1 MSEAIPTST
10 GDSPLKKISGL
21 IGNSILPLSVISLL
35 GIMLVPIPP
44 VALDFFLVLSIA
56 TSLATLIIAIGTK
69 DPMSFN
75 VFPSLLLVLTL
86 YRLGLNIAS
95 TRLILTTGPN
105 AKAPAGNVID
115 SFGNFV
121 VGGNYVVGMI
131 IFFILLIVNFIVI
144 TKGSGRIAEVT
155 ARFTLD
161 AMPGKQMAID
171 ADLNAGLID
180 DKEALERRDRIS
192 QEADFYGA
200 MDGSSKFV
208 RGDAIAGLII
218 TGINVIGGFV
228 IGVFQHDM
236 KLSEAATHY
245 TLLSIGDG
253 LVTQIPAL
261 IISLSAGMVV
271 TRVAKGSS
279 LTTQLAKQLVHD
291 KNALY
296 MAAGVVA
303 FMGLMPGLPAFPFLA
318 VALGTALASWML
330 QRNQAKE
337 IVEEGVDLAP
347 EAEEEAE
354 LAAEL
359 VIRPLALTVG
369 FDLVPLLDPDK
380 NGDLPDRIGALRRRL
395 AGDLGIIIPSIHV
408 SDDPTINGGE
418 YVIHLNGNP
427 IGRGEIFGDRYLAMD
442 PTGLLES
449 LPGIRTKDPT
459 FGLPAI
465 WITESERDAASLSGY
480 TVVPPSAVVTTH
492 LSELIRRHADELLTR
507 DELQRLFDNV
517 AQQHPKTVKDLI
529 PDTLPMTT
537 VLTVCR
543 NLLRERIPVKD
554 LATIA
559 DALSE
564 AGSTIKDP
572 IALTEH
578 VRHRLSRTISARL
591 TERDGTLPVAVVD
604 PIVEEM
610 ISGSSSDQPAAG
622 MLETLSSSLTT
633 AAKSMADA
641 GHSPVIVVSSNARPA
656 MRTFVDRLAPGTHVI
671 SYDEIADPSAIRT
684 VERIALNVGTT

>member
-1 MSEAIPTST
+1 MSDGIASSNDSAI
-10 GDSPLKKISGL
+10 KKLGRFFGI
-21 IGNSILPLSVISLL
+21 SILPFSVISLL
-35 GIMLVPIPP
+35 GIMLVPLPP
-44 VALDFFLVLSIA
+44 IALDFFLVLSIA
-56 TSLATLIIAIGTK
+56 TALATLIISIGTK

-105 AKAPAGNVID
+105 SKAPAGSVID
-115 SFGNFV
+115 AFGNFV

-180 DKEALERRDRIS
+180 DKEALERRETIS

-218 TGINVIGGFV
+218 TAINVIGGFV
-228 IGVFQHDM
+228 IGVLQHDM
-236 KLSEAATHY
+236 NLGAAATHY

-271 TRVAKGSS
+271 TRVAKGTS
-279 LTTQLAKQLVHD
+279 LTTQLATQLVKD
-291 KNALY
+291 KSSLY

-303 FMGLMPGLPAFPFLA
+303 FLGFLPGLPVAPFLLVGA
-318 VALGTALASWML
+318 GTALASWLM
-330 QRNQAKE
+330 QRSQAKE
-337 IVEEGVDLAP
+337 VVEEGVELAP

-354 LAAEL
+354 LASEL
-359 VIRPLALTVG
+359 LIRPLALTVG
-369 FDLVPLLDPDK
+369 FDLVPLLDPEK
-380 NGDLPDRIGALRRRL
+380 NGDLPDRIGALRKRL

-408 SDDPTINGGE
+408 TDDPTINGGE
-418 YVIHLNGNP
+418 YQIHLNGNP
-427 IGRGEIFGDRYLAMD
+427 VGQGEIFGDRYLAMD
-442 PTGLLES
+442 PTGLLEP

-507 DELQRLFDNV
+507 DELQRLLDGV
-517 AQQHPKTVKDLI
+517 SQQHPRTVKDLI

-537 VLTVCR
+537 VLNVCR

-564 AGSTIKDP
+564 VGTAIKDP
-572 IALTEH
+572 IHLTEH
-578 VRHRLSRTISARL
+578 VRHRLSRTISTRL
-591 TERDGTLPVAVVD
+591 LERDGTLPVAVVD

-610 ISGSSSDQPAAG
+610 ISGSSTDQPAAG
-622 MLETLSSSLTT
+622 MLETLSASLTS
-633 AAKSMADA
+633 AAKAMADA
-641 GHSPVIVVSSNARPA
+641 GHSPVVVVSTNARPA